1 MISDAENSPEK
12 CVYNRKI
19 EEKDLKIIKL
29 KRMVNVAMQ
38 KLASQE
44 EELNKTQRNDEIKT
58 KMVLNLQENVTKLE
72 IEKESLL
79 LENRKLMNLNEELEL
94 LLKKLRSQ
102 KVVKSMFRLELKF
115 K

>member
-1 MISDAENSPEK
+1 VISELQKMISDAENSPEK

-94 LLKKLRSQ
+94 LFCLFCL
-102 KVVKSMFRLELKF
+102 
-115 K
+115 